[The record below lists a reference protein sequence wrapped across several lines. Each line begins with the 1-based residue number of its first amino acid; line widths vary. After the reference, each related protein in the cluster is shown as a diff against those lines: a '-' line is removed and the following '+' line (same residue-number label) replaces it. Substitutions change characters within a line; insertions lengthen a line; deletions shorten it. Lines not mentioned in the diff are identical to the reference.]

1 MKICNC
7 FKNVVAEN
15 KSWKFRLKNIDE
27 TRNYFFI
34 KYWKISDKVLCD
46 KTFNIAK
53 NPNYDEDQCG
63 LSLMIENVFDKKN
76 FWWYC

>member
-1 MKICNC
+1 MKQEII
-7 FKNVVAEN
+7 
-15 KSWKFRLKNIDE
+15 SL
-27 TRNYFFI
+27 I